1 MAEQQI
7 KFKNLY
13 SPRSIDTGGA
23 ERMQALQRLAGQVGD
38 VAFEIGKQKR
48 IEEGELAGVEAAA
61 KAVETG
67 EYEKPSSFTFF
78 GQAAQDS
85 FQRTYA
91 AKINNQ
97 MTQELTAAYEE
108 SKGQASPLE
117 YFDTVSNAYLKG
129 MNQSVSADLKPLM
142 DSTYASVQ
150 GSFKTQLIG
159 DAIKR
164 EQADASAA
172 NAQLYRDTLVQSQI
186 AAQAGNAEGMLQ
198 AQLNFQEIL
207 KTDAT
212 LDVKQKQ
219 DLLNNFYYE
228 TQLNESLGGLRKMY
242 REKGI
247 GASIDL
253 IESIEKAT
261 LKLEPGEQE
270 KIIDAMRN
278 DLSDLIQLDDLEQER
293 IDKDT
298 EDRQEKNF
306 NDLFISLL
314 DGNTTFSEIRTAAQL
329 NDIDGDQA
337 ETLFGVIQRDGS
349 GYNDQTI
356 RTEIEKAIINDPEKA
371 MLMIRA
377 NAGKMITD
385 DTGRRLMVSAIK
397 AAQKESELSTDEAK
411 RFRSNF
417 NTYIKTPNDFGV
429 LEFKNPTF
437 GVNLQLIWDER
448 VLAGESPQLV
458 TLELMSV
465 YDQENTP
472 GVVQGVNLA
481 EYQDFNNYNDAI
493 AKLNENQTQKSL
505 NAAPGEKDSVIDETN
520 ELKKAIDDLFHRK
533 KLKAQFKED
542 LDEYKKMILPNKNVE
557 EDG

>member
-1 MAEQQI
+1 
-7 KFKNLY
+7 
-13 SPRSIDTGGA
+13 
-23 ERMQALQRLAGQVGD
+23 
-38 VAFEIGKQKR
+38 
-48 IEEGELAGVEAAA
+48 
-61 KAVETG
+61 
-67 EYEKPSSFTFF
+67 
-78 GQAAQDS
+78 
-85 FQRTYA
+85 
-91 AKINNQ
+91 
-97 MTQELTAAYEE
+97 AYEE

-337 ETLFGVIQRDGS
+337 KTLFGVIQRDGS
-349 GYNDQTI
+349 GYNDPTI

-377 NAGKMITD
+377 NAGRLITD
-385 DTGRRLMVSAIK
+385 DTGRRLMVAAIK
-397 AAQKESELSTDEAK
+397 ASQKESKLGTDEAK

-448 VLAGESPQLV
+448 VLDGESPQLV

-465 YDQENTP
+465 YDQENQP
-472 GVVQGVNLA
+472 GIVQGVNLA

-493 AKLNENQTQKSL
+493 AKLNENQTKKLTNVS
-505 NAAPGEKDSVIDETN
+505 PGEKESVIDETN
-520 ELKKAIDDLFHRK
+520 E
-533 KLKAQFKED
+533 
-542 LDEYKKMILPNKNVE
+542 
-557 EDG
+557 